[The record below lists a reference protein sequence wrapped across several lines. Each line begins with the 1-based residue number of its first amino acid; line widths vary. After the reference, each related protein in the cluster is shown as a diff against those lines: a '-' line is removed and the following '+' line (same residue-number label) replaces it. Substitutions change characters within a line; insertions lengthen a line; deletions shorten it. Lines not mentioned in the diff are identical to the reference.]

1 MKKVNKNLKI
11 FKGKGGRGRKGK
23 NLDRD
28 DENDYKE
35 SKDAAKPS
43 SVTLFDMVKNHL
55 DIKEQPETS
64 VAETTHQ
71 KTNNDYDESRGNGF
85 RGGRGGGRGRGRGGG
100 RFQQKENRFNSRNQ
114 NENNNNNK
122 QVYDKDDFSFALG
135 DTTKVKDLVKIPNK
149 VEEEELAAAS
159 AIKKQISSSN
169 NKFVPKVEPT
179 VTQNDPVAQNKPY
192 NQQQQQQQ
200 QPRNKGYQNNQS
212 TNYNNNFNNNYIYQN
227 EPPPPRQKT
236 NFNQINWR
244 SGDECLARNPQ
255 DNRVIKK
262 IFNFF
267 LTLNR

>member
-1 MKKVNKNLKI
+1 
-11 FKGKGGRGRKGK
+11 
-23 NLDRD
+23 
-28 DENDYKE
+28 
-35 SKDAAKPS
+35 
-43 SVTLFDMVKNHL
+43 MVKNHL

-100 RFQQKENRFNSRNQ
+100 RFQQKDNRFNSRNQ
-114 NENNNNNK
+114 NQNNNNNNK
-122 QVYDKDDFSFALG
+122 QIYDKDDFSFALG

-149 VEEEELAAAS
+149 VEEEELAAAA
-159 AIKKQISSSN
+159 AIKKQIPSSS
-169 NKFVPKVEPT
+169 NKFVPKVEPII
-179 VTQNDPVAQNKPY
+179 TQNDPVAQTKPY
-192 NQQQQQQQ
+192 NQQQQQQQQ

-212 TNYNNNFNNNYIYQN
+212 TNYNNNFNNNYNYQN
-227 EPPPPRQKT
+227 EPPQRQKT

-262 IFNFF
+262 ILNFF
-267 LTLNR
+267 